1 MEKKIETVK
10 PSEDLYEFLPIG
22 SEVIEYSP
30 EKVPIEYRPTFKIKQ
45 LTKKDKLEFTKLK
58 MTMISLGQKMAKQ
71 VYDMDS
77 DFDDVDKAIDELS
90 IVDDVDKISNRV
102 GEIIR
107 KYILGW
113 EGFKD
118 LEYND
123 FLYESDDLGLKKEVY
138 DKVPE
143 TMMKLLTDEI
153 LRISGLSEVEERG
166 LKY

>member
-1 MEKKIETVK
+1 
-10 PSEDLYEFLPIG
+10 
-22 SEVIEYSP
+22 
-30 EKVPIEYRPTFKIKQ
+30 
-45 LTKKDKLEFTKLK
+45 
-58 MTMISLGQKMAKQ
+58 MISLGQKMAKQ

-107 KYILGW
+107 KYIVGW